1 MADLT
6 KSEEAT
12 DQQKFGS
19 KEKARYNEGIFGTPK
34 IIEKYNIHGDNS
46 KEREVQDQMDN
57 REGSKGRPYW
67 QKISEVVVNGGSNSK
82 LASTT
87 HDNGT
92 EYSQSTF

>member
-19 KEKARYNEGIFGTPK
+19 KEKARYIEGIFGTPK

-46 KEREVQDQMDN
+46 KEREAQDQMDS

-67 QKISEVVVNGGSNSK
+67 QKISDVVVNGGSNSK
-82 LASTT
+82 LA
-87 HDNGT
+87 
-92 EYSQSTF
+92 